1 MTVKELYKFL
11 DSRIPSALSCEWDND
26 GLMCCTEPNRAVKKV
41 LVALDIT
48 DDVID
53 RAIEGGYDVIVSH
66 HPLIF
71 HPIKNITAG
80 ESVPNRLIK
89 LVKSGISAMSFH
101 TRLDSLDGGVNDE
114 LAKCLGLNNI
124 KPFGEDGMGRIGEI
138 EDEMTAREFAEYVA
152 SSLSACGVSYANG
165 GRSVRKVAVLGGA
178 GSDCIHEA
186 AEAGADAYVSGEF
199 LHHNY
204 IESKENGITIVCAG
218 HYYTENPV
226 CEVVRRI
233 LLEADKNIEV
243 DTTESNCAEYI

>member
-124 KPFGEDGMGRIGEI
+124 KPF
-138 EDEMTAREFAEYVA
+138 
-152 SSLSACGVSYANG
+152 
-165 GRSVRKVAVLGGA
+165 
-178 GSDCIHEA
+178 
-186 AEAGADAYVSGEF
+186 
-199 LHHNY
+199 
-204 IESKENGITIVCAG
+204 
-218 HYYTENPV
+218 
-226 CEVVRRI
+226 
-233 LLEADKNIEV
+233 
-243 DTTESNCAEYI
+243 

>member
-11 DSRIPSALSCEWDND
+11 DSRIPSARSCEWDND

-114 LAKCLGLNNI
+114 LAKCLALNNI

-138 EDEMTAREFAEYVA
+138 ENEMTAREFAEYVA
-152 SSLSACGVSYANG
+152 SSLSACGVSYADG

-178 GSDCIHEA
+178 GSDSIHEA
-186 AEAGADAYVSGEF
+186 TEAGADAYVSGEF
-199 LHHNY
+199 SHHNY
-204 IESKENGITIVCAG
+204 IESKESGITIVCAG

-243 DTTESNCAEYI
+243 DITESNCAEYI